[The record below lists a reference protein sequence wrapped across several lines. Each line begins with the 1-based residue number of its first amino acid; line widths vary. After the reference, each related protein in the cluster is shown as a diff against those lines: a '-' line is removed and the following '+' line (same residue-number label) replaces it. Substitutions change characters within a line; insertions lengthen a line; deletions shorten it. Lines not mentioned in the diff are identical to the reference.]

1 MNHIEKDLLS
11 FLLAC
16 AMVNLRWLNSYSFFI
31 NEYVGED
38 FFMQKK
44 DIKVE
49 IEDLKQI
56 FLYSKKI
63 GFFLGAGTSCAM
75 GLPNVWDL
83 TKEVESRVN
92 PKLVEKYR
100 IVKNL
105 VPKVNNILPENVT
118 IEHILNLVRQI
129 KDLTNARADLLFLEI
144 SGTDSMELDREI
156 CKQIYCIIS
165 EKEANADTLVMR
177 RFIAWLGICNNY
189 EVKEIFTTNYDLI
202 VERSLEKN
210 EIPYFDGFVGGY
222 EPFFWPESIEKEVL
236 CKDLTYSWVRLWKIH
251 GSLNWE
257 FKNGSSRIIRT
268 SRKEIPTNELVIY
281 PSKEKYNLSRKQPFI
296 AYFDRLKQ
304 YLRNGEITLVM
315 SGYSF
320 ADQHIN
326 DIIFSALR
334 ENTLLFC
341 LVFCYSDDQV
351 NEMEKFST
359 TFLNLSVYGPNR
371 GIIRGTVVEWEFP
384 EEQDE
389 STKSY
394 LYEGKEL
401 GLGDFSQLAEFLIT
415 SSGKTIN
422 TAGDDDEV

>member
-1 MNHIEKDLLS
+1 MQ
-11 FLLAC
+11 
-16 AMVNLRWLNSYSFFI
+16 VN
-31 NEYVGED
+31 
-38 FFMQKK
+38 
-44 DIKVE
+44 DIKTE

-56 FLYSKKI
+56 FSYSKKI

-83 TKEVESRVN
+83 TKEVETKIN
-92 PKLVEKYR
+92 PELIDKYN
-100 IVKNL
+100 IIKNL
-105 VPKVNNILPENVT
+105 VPRVNNVPSDKVT

-129 KDLTNARADLLFLEI
+129 KDLTNAQEDLLFLEI
-144 SGTDSMELDREI
+144 SGKIALEMDREI
-156 CKQIYCIIS
+156 CRQIYCIIS
-165 EKEANADTLVMR
+165 EKEMTASTFVMR
-177 RFIAWLGICNNY
+177 RFIAWLGINNNQ

-202 VERSLEKN
+202 VERSLEEN

-222 EPFFWPESIEKEVL
+222 EPFFWPESIEKKIP
-236 CKDLTYSWVRLWKIH
+236 CNDLTYNWVRLWKIH

-257 FKNGSSRIIRT
+257 FKNDSSKIIRT
-268 SRKEIPTNELVIY
+268 SRKEIPANELVIY

-304 YLRNGEITLVM
+304 YLRNGEMTFVM

-341 LVFCYSDDQV
+341 VVFCYSDEQV

-359 TFLNLSVYGPNR
+359 TFLNLSVYGPTR
-371 GIIRGTVVEWEFP
+371 GIVRGTVVEWDFP
-384 EEQDE
+384 EEQDDD
-389 STKSY
+389 TKSY

-401 GLGDFSQLAEFLIT
+401 GLGDFSQLSEFLIT
-415 SSGKTIN
+415 SSGKTIV
-422 TAGDDDEV
+422 TVGDEDEV

>member
-1 MNHIEKDLLS
+1 MQ
-11 FLLAC
+11 
-16 AMVNLRWLNSYSFFI
+16 I
-31 NEYVGED
+31 N
-38 FFMQKK
+38 
-44 DIKVE
+44 DIKTE

-56 FLYSKKI
+56 FSYSKKV

-83 TKEVESRVN
+83 TNEVESKIN
-92 PKLVEKYR
+92 SALVDKYH
-100 IVKNL
+100 IIKNL
-105 VPKVNNILPENVT
+105 VPRVNKIPSEKVT

-129 KDLTNARADLLFLEI
+129 KDLTNAQEDLLFLEV
-144 SGTDSMELDREI
+144 SGKIALEMDREI

-165 EKEANADTLVMR
+165 EKEMTANILVMR
-177 RFIAWLGICNNY
+177 RFIAWLGISNNQK
-189 EVKEIFTTNYDLI
+189 VKEIFTTNYDLI
-202 VERSLEKN
+202 VERSLEEN

-222 EPFFWPESIEKEVL
+222 EPFFWPESIEKEIS
-236 CKDLTYSWVRLWKIH
+236 CNDLTYNWVRLWKIH

-257 FKNGSSRIIRT
+257 FKNDSSKIIRT
-268 SRKEIPTNELVIY
+268 SRKETPANELVIY

-304 YLRNGEITLVM
+304 YLRNGEMTFVM

-326 DIIFSALR
+326 DIILSALR

-341 LVFCYSDDQV
+341 VVFCYSDEQV
-351 NEMEKFST
+351 IEMEKFST
-359 TFLNLSVYGPNR
+359 TFLNLSVYGPKR
-371 GIIRGTVVEWEFP
+371 GIVRGTIVEWDFP
-384 EEQDE
+384 EEQDDD
-389 STKSY
+389 TKSY

-415 SSGKTIN
+415 SSGKTIV
-422 TAGDDDEV
+422 AVGDEDEV

>member
-1 MNHIEKDLLS
+1 MK
-11 FLLAC
+11 
-16 AMVNLRWLNSYSFFI
+16 VN
-31 NEYVGED
+31 
-38 FFMQKK
+38 
-44 DIKVE
+44 DIKIE

-56 FLYSKKI
+56 FSYSKKI

-83 TKEVESRVN
+83 TKEVETKLNPELIDKYHIIKNLIPRVN
-92 PKLVEKYR
+92 
-100 IVKNL
+100 N
-105 VPKVNNILPENVT
+105 VPSDKVT

-129 KDLTNARADLLFLEI
+129 KDLTNAHEDLLFLEI
-144 SGTDSMELDREI
+144 SGKIALEMDREI

-165 EKEANADTLVMR
+165 EKELTASTLVMR
-177 RFIAWLGICNNY
+177 RFIAWLGISNSQ

-202 VERSLEKN
+202 VERSLEEN

-222 EPFFWPESIEKEVL
+222 EPFFWPESIEKEIPYN
-236 CKDLTYSWVRLWKIH
+236 DLTYNWVRLWKIH

-257 FKNGSSRIIRT
+257 FKKDSSRIIRT

-296 AYFDRLKQ
+296 AYFDRLKE
-304 YLRNGEITLVM
+304 YLRNGEMTFIM

-326 DIIFSALR
+326 DIIFNALR

-341 LVFCYSDDQV
+341 IVFCYSDEQV

-359 TFLNLSVYGPNR
+359 TFLNLSIYGPTK
-371 GIIRGTVVEWEFP
+371 GIVRGTVVEWDFP
-384 EEQDE
+384 KEQDDD
-389 STKSY
+389 TKSY
-394 LYEGKEL
+394 LYKGKAL

-415 SSGKTIN
+415 SSGKTIIDV
-422 TAGDDDEV
+422 GDEDEA

>member
-1 MNHIEKDLLS
+1 
-11 FLLAC
+11 
-16 AMVNLRWLNSYSFFI
+16 
-31 NEYVGED
+31 
-38 FFMQKK
+38 MQKN
-44 DIKVE
+44 DITLE

-56 FLYSKKI
+56 FSYSKKV

-83 TKEVESRVN
+83 TKEVES
-92 PKLVEKYR
+92 KIDSELGDKYH
-100 IVKNL
+100 IVKDL
-105 VPKVNNILPENVT
+105 VPQVNNISPEKVT

-129 KDLTNARADLLFLEI
+129 KDLTNAREDLQFLGI
-144 SGTDSMELDREI
+144 SGNISLELDREI

-165 EKEANADTLVMR
+165 EKEMGANTLVMR
-177 RFIAWLGICNNY
+177 RFIAWLGISNNQ

-202 VERSLEKN
+202 IERSLEKN

-222 EPFFWPESIEKEVL
+222 EPFFWPESIEKEIP
-236 CKDLTYSWVRLWKIH
+236 CNDLTYNWVRLWKIH

-257 FKNGSSRIIRT
+257 FKKNSSKIIRT
-268 SRKEIPTNELVIY
+268 SRKESPSNELVIY

-304 YLRNGEITLVM
+304 YLRSGEITFVM

-341 LVFCYSDDQV
+341 IVFCYSDEQV
-351 NEMEKFST
+351 NEMEEFST

-371 GIIRGTVVEWEFP
+371 GIIRGTVVEWDFP
-384 EEQDE
+384 EEKDDN
-389 STKSY
+389 TKSY

-415 SSGKTIN
+415 SSGKTIIA
-422 TAGDDDEV
+422 AGDEDGV